1 MLSNKKFYVVTLLGF
16 FIFTCLFCINLAF
29 VDQASAKTYVMKL
42 GTIEPPASPKMVG
55 MQKFKE
61 LVEKKTNGGIQVKI
75 FPSSQLGSARE
86 MIEATQIGTEEATLT
101 TSSNLSGFEPA
112 LSILDLPFLFPSREA
127 CYKVIDSPFGKHLLK
142 TLDDVGLVG
151 ISWWDSGFKQFTLDS
166 PITGLS
172 SFKGKKIRV
181 MESPIL
187 IAQYEAM
194 GSSAIPL
201 NYHELYNSLQQGVVN
216 GQENPLASIYEMKFY
231 EVQKCLAIS
240 DHAYLPLVMAVNKK
254 WYESLPANYKKGI
267 QEASDE
273 AAKYLRKYQLEL
285 EYKEFIPHM
294 EKAGIKIVYL
304 NEKQK
309 AEFSAAIK
317 DKTRAA
323 LVKMLDARG
332 KNLLKELDNTIAKMH

>member
-1 MLSNKKFYVVTLLGF
+1 MSINKKFFVVTLLGF
-16 FIFTCLFCINLAF
+16 FVFTCMFCGSMTF
-29 VDQASAKTYVMKL
+29 VGKASAKTYTMKL

-55 MQKFKE
+55 MERFKE
-61 LVEKKTNGGIQVKI
+61 LVEKKTKGGIQVKI

-86 MIEATQIGTEEATLT
+86 MIEATQMGTEEATLT
-101 TSSNLSGFEPA
+101 TSSNLSGFEPSV
-112 LSILDLPFLFPSREA
+112 SILDLPFLFPSRDA

-142 TLDDVGLVG
+142 TLEDDGLIG
-151 ISWWDSGFKQFTLDS
+151 LSWWDSGFKQFTMDS
-166 PITGLS
+166 EIAGLS

-181 MESPIL
+181 MENPIL

-194 GSSAIPL
+194 GASAIPL
-201 NYHELYNSLQQGVVN
+201 NYHELYNALQQGVVN

-254 WYESLPANYKKGI
+254 WYESLPKEYQTAL

-273 AAKYLRKYQLEL
+273 ASLFLRKHQLDL
-285 EYKEFIPHM
+285 EFKEFVPHM
-294 EKAGIKIVYL
+294 EKAGIKIVHMT
-304 NEKQK
+304 EKQK
-309 AEFSAAIK
+309 AEIADAIK

-323 LVKMLDARG
+323 LMKMLDNRG
-332 KNLLKELDNTIAKMH
+332 KELLKELDETIAKIH

>member
-1 MLSNKKFYVVTLLGF
+1 MMKKMSLLLVAVMVFVLAFSATGAFAATKKFE
-16 FIFTCLFCINLAF
+16 
-29 VDQASAKTYVMKL
+29 MKL
-42 GTIEPPASPKMVG
+42 GTMEPPASPKMVG
-55 MQKFKE
+55 MERFKE
-61 LVEKKTNGGIQVKI
+61 LVEKKTNGGVIVKI

-101 TSSNLSGFEPA
+101 TSSNLAGFEPA
-112 LSILDLPFLFPSREA
+112 LSILDLPFIFPTREI
-127 CYKVIDSPFGKHLLK
+127 CYKVIDSQFGKDLLK
-142 TLDDVGLVG
+142 TLEDDGLIG
-151 ISWWDSGFKQFTLDS
+151 LSWWDSGFKQFTLNA
-166 PITGLS
+166 PITGLD

-201 NYHELYNSLQQGVVN
+201 NYHELYNSLQQGVVD

-254 WYESLPANYKKGI
+254 WFESLPKEYQTAL

-273 AAKYLRKYQLEL
+273 AALFMRQHQLDL
-285 EYKEFIPHM
+285 EFKEFVPEI
-294 EKAGIKIVYL
+294 EKSGIQIVYL
-304 NEKQK
+304 TEEQK
-309 AEFSAAIK
+309 AEFANAIG

-323 LVKMLDARG
+323 LEKMLNAKG
-332 KNLLKELDNTIAKMH
+332 KELLKELDDTLATLK